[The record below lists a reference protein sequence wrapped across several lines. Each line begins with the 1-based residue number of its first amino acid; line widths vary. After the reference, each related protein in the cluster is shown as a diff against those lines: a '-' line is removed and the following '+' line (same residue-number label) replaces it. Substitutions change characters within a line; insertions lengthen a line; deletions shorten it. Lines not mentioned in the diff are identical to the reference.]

1 MSGEVITANEECT
14 VQEAATLMAE
24 YGIGSLLVTKNDL
37 PVGIVTET
45 DFTRR
50 VAQQALAPQTR
61 LREVMTA
68 PIHYT
73 NKDADVIEVANT
85 MKEMNIKKLPVIQG
99 EQLLGVV
106 TQTDIIKHI
115 FDTIRNIEAAYKQGT
130 LTPTEYAQR
139 SSRLFQ
145 NFSSTLEGF
154 AKQWHMRCEACGH
167 QFLNAEQDGALTQQ
181 ACPACN
187 SANIVYDQNPRV

>member
-1 MSGEVITANEECT
+1 MSAEVVTVNEEHT
-14 VQEAATLMAE
+14 VQEAATIMAK
-24 YGIGSLLVTKNDL
+24 YGIGSLLVTKNKL
-37 PVGIVTET
+37 PVGIITET

-50 VAQQALAPQTR
+50 VAKKALPLDTP
-61 LREVMTA
+61 LRDVMTA

-73 NKDADVIEVANT
+73 NKDADVIEVANM

-115 FDTIRNIEAAYKQGT
+115 FDTIRNIEEAYKQGT
-130 LTPTEYAQR
+130 LTPQQYAQR
-139 SSRLFQ
+139 SSKLFQ

-154 AKQWHMRCEACGH
+154 AKQWHMHCEDCGH
-167 QFLNAEQDGALTQQ
+167 KFLNAEKDDQLTQQ
-181 ACPACN
+181 TCPACN
-187 SANIVYDQNPRV
+187 SSNIAYDPNPRV